1 MCLLSRSLTLSAFL
15 SEHRAQL
22 SCAFSLSVLLSS
34 LCSAQLRDGD
44 AALALRSLNLS
55 HQLCGN
61 RRRFRFVSFRV
72 AFRGVVIV
80 IVVVVASFRFVTYSS
95 SPPLPVVFVG
105 VAYLGLGQRFAL
117 LGMCARALAF

>member
-1 MCLLSRSLTLSAFL
+1 MRRLLVSFSLSVCL

-22 SCAFSLSVLLSS
+22 SCALSLSVLLSS
-34 LCSAQLRDGD
+34 LYSAQLRDGD

-80 IVVVVASFRFVTYSS
+80 AVVASFRFVTYPST
-95 SPPLPVVFVG
+95 PPLTVLVVG